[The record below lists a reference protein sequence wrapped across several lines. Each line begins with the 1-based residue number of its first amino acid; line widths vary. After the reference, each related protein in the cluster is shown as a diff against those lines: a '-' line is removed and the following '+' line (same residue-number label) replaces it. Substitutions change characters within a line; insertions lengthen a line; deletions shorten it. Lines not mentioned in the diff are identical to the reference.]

1 MPQKPET
8 LPLHRNVHILA
19 THPSGIFALEKPAG
33 VMTHPNAP
41 GLNAAKNA
49 LLVADYSLK
58 NECYFTRDSNGSV
71 CKIFVLN
78 RLDSPT
84 SGVVLCADN
93 EKIAKLA
100 RSAFAETTVRKI
112 YYALICGNVPQKMI
126 WKDFLI
132 KENVCGNLHVRVVP
146 HGKLRGA
153 QYAETAVELVYG
165 NALYSLVKLF
175 PKTGRTHQLR
185 VQCASRGFPILG
197 DKAYGNFSENKKL
210 TTNRLFLHAAE
221 TEVVLPWQGREIR
234 FSAVSPLP
242 EIFEKMLGEN
252 PSPSIATPKTTE
264 QIGRFSV
271 RLKRK

>member
-1 MPQKPET
+1 MQQAPET
-8 LPLHRNVHILA
+8 LPLHQNVRVLA

-58 NECYFTRDSNGSV
+58 NECYFTRDAGGSV
-71 CKIFVLN
+71 RKIFVLN

-84 SGVVLCADN
+84 SGIVLCAEN

-100 RSAFAETTVRKI
+100 RTAFAEAGVQKT
-112 YYALICGNVPQKMI
+112 YYALVRGNVPPKAI

-132 KENVCGNLHVRVVP
+132 KENVNGNLHVRVAP

-153 QYAETAVELVYG
+153 RYAETAVELVRG
-165 NALYSLVKLF
+165 NTLYSLVKLF

-185 VQCASRGFPILG
+185 VQCASHGFPILG

-210 TTNRLFLHAAE
+210 ATARLFLHAAE
-221 TEVVLPWQGREIR
+221 TEIAFPWQGREIR
-234 FSAVSPLP
+234 FSAVSPIP
-242 EIFEKMLGEN
+242 EIFDETLGEY
-252 PSPSIATPKTTE
+252 SPKPATPPKATE
-264 QIGRFSV
+264 KIGRFSV
-271 RLKRK
+271 RIRKK